1 MADVKIT
8 DLTQQTDALANND
21 IFVVVD
27 SSAGTTK
34 QATLS
39 QVLHGKA
46 ALSGSTFTGAIIADS
61 AGGIT
66 GSITRTTTGTPFI
79 TVPASNIIAI
89 STGSNGQIVISGSNQ
104 GAPRTS
110 QYLTLAVDT
119 ELSAERVF
127 TLGTGLKYTD
137 AGAGSTYT
145 VNINDGILATIS
157 GSTFTGA
164 ILAAAAGGITGSIT
178 QTRAGTP
185 FITAEF
191 GNAITVSTGS
201 NGQIILSASIAG
213 GSGAPTTSPYVTIGN
228 DGSLS
233 AERALTAG
241 TGINITD
248 GGAGSTVTLAI
259 NNGTVATVSGTTFT
273 GAVLAAAAGGVTGS
287 ITVTRAGTPFIT
299 VPANNAITISTGS
312 SGQIVLSASIGA
324 PTTSP
329 YVTIGSDSSLSAERA
344 LTAGTGI
351 NITDG
356 GAGST
361 VTLAIN
367 NGIVATVSG
376 TTFTGAILAAVAGGI
391 TGSIT
396 QTRAGTPFIT
406 AQFGNAITV
415 STGSNGQIILSASIS
430 GGSGAPTTSP
440 YVTIGN
446 DGSLSAERALT
457 AGTGINITD
466 AGANSTVT
474 LAINDGVVATV
485 SGTTFT
491 GAILA
496 ASAGGITGSITQTR
510 AGTPFITAAANN
522 GVTISTGS
530 NGQIILSSSIGA
542 PTTSPYVTVGNDS
555 SLSSERAL
563 TAGTGINITDGGAG
577 STVTLAIN
585 NGVVA
590 TVSGTTFTG
599 AVVAAAAGGITGS
612 ITQTTAG
619 TPFITAQF
627 GNAITVST
635 GSNGQIILSASIAGG
650 SGAPTT
656 SPYVTI
662 GNDGSLSAERALT
675 AGSGVNITDGGA
687 GTTVTLAVD
696 NNVVATV
703 SGTTFTG
710 AVLAAAAGGITGSI
724 TQTRAGTPFI
734 TAAAN
739 NGVTISTGSN
749 GQIILSSS
757 IGAPTT
763 SPYVTIG
770 SDSSL
775 SAERA
780 LTAGTGIN
788 ITDGGAGSTVTLAIN
803 NGTVATVSGTTFTG
817 AVLGSSTGGFTG
829 SLTQTR
835 AGTPFITVPA
845 SNAITITTGS
855 SGQVVLSASIGAP
868 TTSPYVT
875 IGSDSSLS
883 AERALT
889 AGTGILITDAGA
901 NSTVTVAINNGT
913 VATVSGTTFTGAVL
927 GATAGGFT
935 GSLTQT
941 RSGTPFITV
950 PANSAITISTG
961 SAGQILLSAS
971 RGAPTTAQYLT
982 LATDSQLSVER
993 VLTAGNGI
1001 QFTDAGAGGA
1011 LTVRAAN
1018 NIAELTASLSYS
1030 PTGYGTL
1037 SLLHSGTTITTYDS
1051 VFRTHNIKGRV
1062 STTNNT
1068 ITTVCAFLSGANGRS
1083 YGVDAFLMAQHTT
1096 TTECARWKL
1105 SAHYYRTG
1113 GSMVLLA
1120 SDTALS
1126 SSNASMLSGTLTI
1139 SGGNII
1145 VQGTGTSTGSF
1156 NWAAELRVQELG
1168 V

>member
-61 AGGIT
+61 AGGVT
-66 GSITRTTTGTPFI
+66 GSITRTTAGTPFI

-137 AGAGSTYT
+137 GGAGSTYT

-164 ILAAAAGGITGSIT
+164 ILAASAGGITGSIT

-191 GNAITVSTGS
+191 GNAITISTGS

-241 TGINITD
+241 TGILITD
-248 GGAGSTVTLAI
+248 GGAGTTVTLVVD
-259 NNGTVATVSGTTFT
+259 NNVVATVSGTTFT
-273 GAVLAAAAGGVTGS
+273 GAVLGSSTGGFTGS
-287 ITVTRAGTPFIT
+287 LTQIRSGAPFIT
-299 VPANNAITISTGS
+299 VPANNAITLLTNS
-312 SGQIVLSASIGA
+312 SGQIVLSSSIGA

-329 YVTIGSDSSLSAERA
+329 YVTIGSDSSLSAERV
-344 LTAGTGI
+344 LTAGTGMLL
-351 NITDG
+351 TDA

-361 VTLAIN
+361 VTLGIDN
-367 NGIVATVSG
+367 N
-376 TTFTGAILAAVAGGI
+376 
-391 TGSIT
+391 
-396 QTRAGTPFIT
+396 
-406 AQFGNAITV
+406 
-415 STGSNGQIILSASIS
+415 
-430 GGSGAPTTSP
+430 
-440 YVTIGN
+440 
-446 DGSLSAERALT
+446 
-457 AGTGINITD
+457 
-466 AGANSTVT
+466 
-474 LAINDGVVATV
+474 VVATV

-542 PTTSPYVTVGNDS
+542 PTTSPYVTIGNDS

-875 IGSDSSLS
+875 IGSVSSLS

-889 AGTGILITDAGA
+889 AGAGILITDAGA

-971 RGAPTTAQYLT
+971 IGAPTTAQYLT
-982 LATDSQLSVER
+982 LAADSQLSVER